1 MSEEQKNSPSGD
13 SLIPLTPYT
22 SLLTIARLNQAKNC
36 KKMRSFNILT
46 K

>member
-22 SLLTIARLNQAKNC
+22 SLLTIALLNQTKNSAK
-36 KKMRSFNILT
+36 KDEVSR
-46 K
+46 